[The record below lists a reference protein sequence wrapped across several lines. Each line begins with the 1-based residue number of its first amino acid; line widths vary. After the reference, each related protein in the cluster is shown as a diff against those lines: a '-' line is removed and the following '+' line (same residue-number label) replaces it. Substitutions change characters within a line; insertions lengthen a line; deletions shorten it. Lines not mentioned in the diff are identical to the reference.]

1 MEMKGRYKMKVTQ
14 LKDIV
19 NGVTSE
25 VLGKEDVVSEDLS
38 NIIDV
43 GNEIFDTDNVD
54 NYVKKLIDRIGSVIF
69 VNRLYAGGVPSV
81 LMDSWEYGSIVEKI
95 NADMPEADVN
105 DSWNLQDG
113 QTYSQDT
120 FYQPKV
126 SAKFFNS
133 KVTFDVKLSFTT
145 EQVKESFASVNE
157 LNGFLSMLETG
168 VKNSMTVKLDG
179 LIMRTINN
187 MTGQILNGSNAMQK
201 VNLLSLYNQAN
212 GQTLTADKA
221 LMNKDFLKFAGL
233 IIKKYQAR
241 ITKMSTLF
249 NAGAKPRFT
258 TTDNLHTVL
267 LSDFADSADVYL
279 MSDTT
284 HNEMVSLPQHE
295 TVPYW
300 QGSGTAYAFNDVSK
314 IDAKIN
320 DGTKTA
326 KEVSQTGI
334 LGVMFDTNALGVSN
348 LNQRTTTAYN
358 ARAEFYTNFY
368 KMDAGFFND
377 LNENFVVF
385 YIADASAPATA
396 SAPTAG

>member
-1 MEMKGRYKMKVTQ
+1 MKVTQ

-19 NGVTSE
+19 NSATSE
-25 VLGKEDVVSEDLS
+25 VLGKTDVVNDDLS
-38 NIIDV
+38 NLVDV

-54 NYVKKLIDRIGSVIF
+54 NYVKKLIDRIGQVIF

-81 LMDSWEYGSIVEKI
+81 LMDSWEYGSVVEKI
-95 NADMPEADVN
+95 SADMPEADEN
-105 DSWNLQDG
+105 DSWNLQNG

-145 EQVKESFASVNE
+145 EQVKESFSNVNE
-157 LNGFLSMLETG
+157 LNGFISMLETG
-168 VKNSMTVKLDG
+168 VKNSMTVKLDS

-187 MTGQILNGSNAMQK
+187 MTGQILNSANGLQK
-201 VNLLSLYNQAN
+201 VNLLAEYNSAS
-212 GQTLTADKA
+212 GQTLTANKA
-221 LMNKDFLKFAGL
+221 LMDKDFLKFASL
-233 IIKKYQAR
+233 TIKKYQAR

-249 NAGAKPRFT
+249 NAGGKARFT

-267 LSDFADSADVYL
+267 LSDFADSAEVYL
-279 MSDTT
+279 MSDTY
-284 HNEMVSLPQHE
+284 HNDTVSLPNHE

-300 QGSGTAYAFNDVSK
+300 QGSGKSYAFNDISK
-314 IDAKIN
+314 IDVKIDAGN
-320 DGTKTA
+320 KTP
-326 KEVSQTGI
+326 KQVTQTGI

-348 LNQRTTTAYN
+348 LNQRTTTSYN
-358 ARAEFYTNFY
+358 ARAEFYTNYY
-368 KMDAGFFND
+368 KMDAGYFND

-385 YIADASAPATA
+385 YIADATP
-396 SAPTAG
+396 GK

>member
-1 MEMKGRYKMKVTQ
+1 MKVTQ

-19 NGVTSE
+19 NTVTSE
-25 VLGKEDVVSEDLS
+25 VLGKENIVSEDLS
-38 NIIDV
+38 NLVDV
-43 GNEIFDTDNVD
+43 GNEIIDTDNVD
-54 NYVKKLIDRIGSVIF
+54 NYVKKLIDRIGKVIF

-81 LMDSWEYGSIVEKI
+81 LMDSWEFGSIVEKI
-95 NADMPEADVN
+95 SADMPEADEN
-105 DSWNLQDG
+105 DSWKLQDG

-145 EQVKESFASVNE
+145 QQVKESFASVNE
-157 LNGFLSMLETG
+157 LNAFLSMLENG

-187 MTGQILNGSNAMQK
+187 MTAQTLFKGQAMQK
-201 VNLLSLYNQAN
+201 VNLLTAYNTAT
-212 GQTLTADKA
+212 GTTLTADKA
-221 LMNKDFLKFAGL
+221 LMDKEFLKYASL
-233 IIKKYQAR
+233 VIKKYQAR

-249 NAGAKPRFT
+249 NQGQKARFT
-258 TTDNLHTVL
+258 NTTDLHTVL
-267 LSDFADSADVYL
+267 LSDFADSAEVYL
-279 MSDTT
+279 MSDTY
-284 HNEMVSLPQHE
+284 HNDTVSLPQHE

-300 QGSGTAYAFNDVSK
+300 QGSGKTYAFTDTSTINV
-314 IDAKIN
+314 KIN

-326 KEVSQTGI
+326 KGVTQSGI
-334 LGVMFDTNALGVSN
+334 VGVMFDTNALGVSN

-368 KMDAGFFND
+368 KMDAGYFND

-385 YIADASAPATA
+385 YVSDTDY
-396 SAPTAG
+396 TAG

>member
-1 MEMKGRYKMKVTQ
+1 MKVTQ

-25 VLGKEDVVSEDLS
+25 VLGKTDVVTEDLS
-38 NIIDV
+38 NLVDV

-54 NYVKKLIDRIGSVIF
+54 NYVKKLIDRIGKVIF

-95 NADMPEADVN
+95 SADMPDADEN

-113 QTYSQDT
+113 QEYSQDT

-126 SAKFFNS
+126 VAKFFNS

-157 LNGFLSMLETG
+157 LNGFISMLETG
-168 VKNSMTVKLDG
+168 VKNSLTVKLDG

-187 MTGQILNGSNAMQK
+187 MTGEILNGSNAMQK
-201 VNLLSLYNQAN
+201 VNLLTEYNTAT
-212 GQTLTADKA
+212 GQKLTSDKA
-221 LMNKDFLKFAGL
+221 LTDKEFLKFASL
-233 IIKKYQAR
+233 MIKKYQAR

-249 NAGAKPRFT
+249 NAGGKARFT

-279 MSDTT
+279 MSDTV
-284 HNEMVSLPQHE
+284 HNDAVSLPSHE

-300 QGSGTAYAFNDVSK
+300 QGSGKSYAFEDVSK

-320 DGTKTA
+320 VGTKTA
-326 KEVSQTGI
+326 KTVSQTGI
-334 LGVMFDTNALGVSN
+334 LGVMFDTNTLGVSN
-348 LNQRTTTAYN
+348 LNQRTTTSYN
-358 ARAEFYTNFY
+358 ARAEFYTNYY
-368 KMDAGFFND
+368 KLDAGFFND

-385 YIADASAPATA
+385 YIADTPAA
-396 SAPTAG
+396 

>member
-1 MEMKGRYKMKVTQ
+1 MKVTQ

-19 NGVTSE
+19 NTVTSE

-38 NIIDV
+38 NLVDV
-43 GNEIFDTDNVD
+43 GNEIINTDNVD
-54 NYVKKLIDRIGSVIF
+54 NYVKKLIDRIGKVIF

-81 LMDSWEYGSIVEKI
+81 LMDSWEFGSIVEKI
-95 NADMPEADVN
+95 SADMPDADEN
-105 DSWNLQDG
+105 DSWKLENG
-113 QTYSQDT
+113 QEYSQDT

-145 EQVKESFASVNE
+145 QQVKESFASVNE
-157 LNGFLSMLETG
+157 LNAFLSMLETG

-187 MTGQILNGSNAMQK
+187 MTAQTLYKGQAMQK
-201 VNLLSLYNQAN
+201 VNLLTAYNTAT
-212 GQTLTADKA
+212 GQKLTADKA
-221 LMNKDFLKFAGL
+221 LLDKDFLKFASL
-233 IIKKYQAR
+233 VIKKYQAR

-249 NAGAKPRFT
+249 NQGAKARFT
-258 TTDNLHTVL
+258 NTTDLHTVL
-267 LSDFADSADVYL
+267 LSDFADSAEVYL
-279 MSDTT
+279 MSDTY
-284 HNEMVSLPQHE
+284 HNDTVSLPQHE

-300 QGSGTAYAFNDVSK
+300 QGSGKTYSFSDVSSIK
-314 IDAKIN
+314 VKIN

-326 KEVSQTGI
+326 KDVNQAGI
-334 LGVMFDTNALGVSN
+334 VGVMFDTNALGVSN

-368 KMDAGFFND
+368 KMDAGYFND

-385 YIADASAPATA
+385 YIADTDF
-396 SAPTAG
+396 TVGG

>member
-1 MEMKGRYKMKVTQ
+1 MKVTQ

-19 NGVTSE
+19 NNVTSE
-25 VLGKEDVVSEDLS
+25 VLGKEDVLAEDLS
-38 NIIDV
+38 NLVDV
-43 GNEIFDTDNVD
+43 GNEIFNSDNVD
-54 NYVKKLIDRIGSVIF
+54 NYVKKLIDRIGKVIF

-81 LMDSWEYGSIVEKI
+81 LMDSWEYGSVVEKI
-95 NADMPEADVN
+95 SADMPEADEN

-145 EQVKESFASVNE
+145 EQVKESFSNVNE

-187 MTGQILNGSNAMQK
+187 MTGEILNSGTGLQK
-201 VNLLSLYNQAN
+201 VNLLAEYNQTS
-212 GQTLTADKA
+212 GETLTADKA
-221 LMNKDFLKFAGL
+221 LLDKNFLKFASL
-233 IIKKYQAR
+233 MIKKYQAR

-249 NAGAKPRFT
+249 NAGGKARFT

-267 LSDFADSADVYL
+267 LSDFSDSADVYL
-279 MSDTT
+279 MSDTY
-284 HNEMVSLPQHE
+284 HNDTVSLPNHE

-300 QGSGTAYAFNDVSK
+300 QASGTSYSFDDVSK
-314 IDAKIN
+314 IDVKIDVGN
-320 DGTKTA
+320 KTP
-326 KEVSQTGI
+326 KQVTQTGI

-348 LNQRTTTAYN
+348 LNQRTTTSYN
-358 ARAEFYTNFY
+358 ARAEFYTNYY
-368 KMDAGFFND
+368 KMDAGYFND

-385 YIADASAPATA
+385 YIADPTPAPA
-396 SAPTAG
+396 

>member
-1 MEMKGRYKMKVTQ
+1 MKVTQ
-14 LKDIV
+14 LKEIV
-19 NGVTSE
+19 NSATSE
-25 VLGKEDVVSEDLS
+25 VLGKTDVVNDDLS
-38 NIIDV
+38 NLVDV
-43 GNEIFDTDNVD
+43 GNEIFNTDNID
-54 NYVKKLIDRIGSVIF
+54 NYVKKLIDRIGQVIF

-81 LMDSWEYGSIVEKI
+81 LMDSWEYGSVVEKI
-95 NADMPEADVN
+95 SADMPEADEN

-145 EQVKESFASVNE
+145 EQVKESFSNVNE
-157 LNGFLSMLETG
+157 LNGFISMLETG

-187 MTGQILNGSNAMQK
+187 MTGQILNSANGLQK
-201 VNLLSLYNQAN
+201 VNLLTEYNTVS
-212 GQTLTADKA
+212 GQTLTANKA
-221 LMNKDFLKFAGL
+221 LMDKDFLKFASL
-233 IIKKYQAR
+233 TIKKYQAR

-249 NAGAKPRFT
+249 NAGGKARFT

-267 LSDFADSADVYL
+267 LSDFADSAEVYL
-279 MSDTT
+279 MSDTY
-284 HNEMVSLPQHE
+284 HNDTVSLPNHE

-300 QGSGTAYAFNDVSK
+300 QGSGKSYAFNDISK
-314 IDAKIN
+314 IDVKIDAGN
-320 DGTKTA
+320 KTP
-326 KEVSQTGI
+326 KQVTQTGI

-348 LNQRTTTAYN
+348 LNQRTTTSYN
-358 ARAEFYTNFY
+358 ARAEFYTNYY
-368 KMDAGFFND
+368 KMDAGYFND

-385 YIADASAPATA
+385 YIADPAK
-396 SAPTAG
+396 

>member
-1 MEMKGRYKMKVTQ
+1 MKVTQ

-19 NGVTSE
+19 NTVTSE

-38 NIIDV
+38 NLVDV
-43 GNEIFDTDNVD
+43 GNEIINTDNVD
-54 NYVKKLIDRIGSVIF
+54 NYVKKLIDRIGKVIF

-81 LMDSWEYGSIVEKI
+81 LMDSWEFGSIVEKI
-95 NADMPEADVN
+95 SADMPDADEN
-105 DSWNLQDG
+105 DSWKLENG
-113 QTYSQDT
+113 QEYSQDT

-145 EQVKESFASVNE
+145 QQVKESFASVNE
-157 LNGFLSMLETG
+157 LNAFLSMLETG
-168 VKNSMTVKLDG
+168 VKNSMTVKLDS

-187 MTGQILNGSNAMQK
+187 MTAQTLYKGQAMQK
-201 VNLLSLYNQAN
+201 VNLLTTYNTAT
-212 GQTLTADKA
+212 GQKLTANKA
-221 LMNKDFLKFAGL
+221 LLDKDFLKFASL

-249 NAGAKPRFT
+249 NQGGKARFT
-258 TTDNLHTVL
+258 NINELHTVL
-267 LSDFADSADVYL
+267 LSDFADSAEVYL
-279 MSDTT
+279 MSDTY
-284 HNEMVSLPQHE
+284 HNDTVSLPQHE

-300 QGSGTAYAFNDVSK
+300 QGSGKTYSFSDVSSIK
-314 IDAKIN
+314 VKIN

-326 KEVSQTGI
+326 KDVKQAGI
-334 LGVMFDTNALGVSN
+334 VGVMFDTNALGVSN

-368 KMDAGFFND
+368 KMDAGYFND

-385 YIADASAPATA
+385 YISDTDFV
-396 SAPTAG
+396 AGA

>member
-1 MEMKGRYKMKVTQ
+1 MKVTQ

-19 NGVTSE
+19 NSATSE
-25 VLGKEDVVSEDLS
+25 VLGKTDVVNDDLS
-38 NIIDV
+38 NLVDV
-43 GNEIFDTDNVD
+43 GNEIFNSDNVD
-54 NYVKKLIDRIGSVIF
+54 NYVKKLIDRIGQVIF

-81 LMDSWEYGSIVEKI
+81 LMDSWEYGSVVEKI
-95 NADMPEADVN
+95 SADMPEADEN

-145 EQVKESFASVNE
+145 EQVKESFSNVNE
-157 LNGFLSMLETG
+157 LNGFISMLETG

-187 MTGQILNGSNAMQK
+187 MTGQILNSANGLQK
-201 VNLLSLYNQAN
+201 VNLLTEYNAAS
-212 GQTLTADKA
+212 GQTLTTNKA
-221 LMNKDFLKFAGL
+221 LMDKDFLKFASL
-233 IIKKYQAR
+233 TIKKYQAR

-249 NAGAKPRFT
+249 NAGGKARFT

-267 LSDFADSADVYL
+267 LSDFADSAEVYL
-279 MSDTT
+279 LSDTY
-284 HNEMVSLPQHE
+284 HNDTVSLPNHE

-300 QGSGTAYAFNDVSK
+300 QGSGKSYAFDDISK
-314 IDAKIN
+314 IDVKIDAGN
-320 DGTKTA
+320 KTP
-326 KEVSQTGI
+326 KQVTQTGI

-348 LNQRTTTAYN
+348 LNQRTTTSYN
-358 ARAEFYTNFY
+358 ARAEFYTNYY
-368 KMDAGFFND
+368 KMDAGYFND

-385 YIADASAPATA
+385 YIADQPK
-396 SAPTAG
+396 

>member
-1 MEMKGRYKMKVTQ
+1 MKVTQ

-19 NGVTSE
+19 NNVTSE
-25 VLGKEDVVSEDLS
+25 VLGKENVLAEDLS
-38 NIIDV
+38 NLVDV
-43 GNEIFDTDNVD
+43 GNEIIDSENVD
-54 NYVKKLIDRIGSVIF
+54 NYVKKLIDRIGKVIF

-81 LMDSWEYGSIVEKI
+81 LMDSWEFGSIVEKI
-95 NADMPEADVN
+95 SADMPDAEEN
-105 DSWNLQDG
+105 DSWQLQDG
-113 QTYSQDT
+113 HTYSQDT

-157 LNGFLSMLETG
+157 LNAFLSMLETG

-187 MTGQILNGSNAMQK
+187 FTGQILNSGQAMQK
-201 VNLLSLYNQAN
+201 VNLLADYNTAT
-212 GQTLTADKA
+212 GQTLKANKA
-221 LMNKDFLKFAGL
+221 LLDKDFLKYASL
-233 IIKKYQAR
+233 VIKKYQAR

-249 NAGAKPRFT
+249 NQGGKARFT
-258 TTDNLHTVL
+258 NINDLHTVL
-267 LSDFADSADVYL
+267 LSDFADSAEVYL
-279 MSDTT
+279 MSDTY
-284 HNEMVSLPQHE
+284 HNDTVSLPQHE

-300 QGSGTAYAFNDVSK
+300 QGSGKNYDFNSISSIDV
-314 IDAKIN
+314 KIN
-320 DGTKTA
+320 AGNKTA
-326 KEVSQTGI
+326 KEINQTGI
-334 LGVMFDTNALGVSN
+334 VGVMFDTNALGVSN

-368 KMDAGFFND
+368 KMDAGYFND

-385 YIADASAPATA
+385 YIADPVSAG
-396 SAPTAG
+396 AGA

>member
-1 MEMKGRYKMKVTQ
+1 MKVTQ

-19 NGVTSE
+19 NNVTSE
-25 VLGKEDVVSEDLS
+25 VLGKENVLAEDLS
-38 NIIDV
+38 NLVDV
-43 GNEIFDTDNVD
+43 GNEIVDSENVD
-54 NYVKKLIDRIGSVIF
+54 NYVKKLIDRIGKVIF

-81 LMDSWEYGSIVEKI
+81 LMDSWEFGSIVEKI
-95 NADMPEADVN
+95 SADMPDAEEN
-105 DSWNLQDG
+105 DSWQLQDG

-157 LNGFLSMLETG
+157 LNAFLSMLETG

-187 MTGQILNGSNAMQK
+187 FTGQIINSGQAMQK
-201 VNLLSLYNQAN
+201 VNLLADYNTAT
-212 GQTLTADKA
+212 GQTLKANKA
-221 LMNKDFLKFAGL
+221 LLDKDFLKYASL
-233 IIKKYQAR
+233 VIKKYQAR

-249 NAGAKPRFT
+249 NQGGKARFT
-258 TTDNLHTVL
+258 NINDLHTVL
-267 LSDFADSADVYL
+267 LSDFADSAEVYL
-279 MSDTT
+279 MSDTY
-284 HNEMVSLPQHE
+284 HNDTVSLPQHE

-300 QGSGTAYAFNDVSK
+300 QGSGKNYDFNSISSIDV
-314 IDAKIN
+314 KIN
-320 DGTKTA
+320 AGNKTA
-326 KEVSQTGI
+326 KEIKQTGI
-334 LGVMFDTNALGVSN
+334 VGVMFDTNALGVSN

-368 KMDAGFFND
+368 KMDAGYFND

-385 YIADASAPATA
+385 YIADPTSTGVSA
-396 SAPTAG
+396 

>member
-1 MEMKGRYKMKVTQ
+1 MLQYTVMKGTNDMKVTQ

-19 NGVTSE
+19 NSATSE
-25 VLGKEDVVSEDLS
+25 VLGKTDVVNDDLS
-38 NIIDV
+38 NLVDV

-54 NYVKKLIDRIGSVIF
+54 NYVKKLIDRIGQVIF

-81 LMDSWEYGSIVEKI
+81 LMDSWEYGSVVEKI
-95 NADMPEADVN
+95 SADMPEADEN
-105 DSWNLQDG
+105 DSWNLQNG

-145 EQVKESFASVNE
+145 EQVKESFSNVNE
-157 LNGFLSMLETG
+157 LNGFISMLETG

-187 MTGQILNGSNAMQK
+187 MTGQILNSANGLQK
-201 VNLLSLYNQAN
+201 VNLLTEYNAVS
-212 GQTLTADKA
+212 GQTLTANKA
-221 LMNKDFLKFAGL
+221 LMDKDFLKFASL
-233 IIKKYQAR
+233 TIKKYQAR

-249 NAGAKPRFT
+249 NAGGKARFT

-267 LSDFADSADVYL
+267 LSDFADSAEVYL
-279 MSDTT
+279 LSDTY
-284 HNEMVSLPQHE
+284 HNDTVSLPNHE

-300 QGSGTAYAFNDVSK
+300 QGSGKSYAFNDISK
-314 IDAKIN
+314 IDVKIDAGN
-320 DGTKTA
+320 KTP
-326 KEVSQTGI
+326 KQVTQTGI

-348 LNQRTTTAYN
+348 LNQRTTTSYN
-358 ARAEFYTNFY
+358 ARAEFYTNYY
-368 KMDAGFFND
+368 KMDAGYFND

-385 YIADASAPATA
+385 YIADPAK
-396 SAPTAG
+396 

>member
-1 MEMKGRYKMKVTQ
+1 METKGRNQMKVTQ

-25 VLGKEDVVSEDLS
+25 VLGKENVVAEDLS
-38 NIIDV
+38 NLVDV
-43 GNEIFDTDNVD
+43 GNEIVDSENVD
-54 NYVKKLIDRIGSVIF
+54 NYVKKLIDRIGKVVF

-81 LMDSWEYGSIVEKI
+81 LMDSWEFGSIVEKI
-95 NADMPEADVN
+95 SADMPDADEN

-145 EQVKESFASVNE
+145 EQVKESFTSVNE
-157 LNGFLSMLETG
+157 LNAFLSMLETG

-179 LIMRTINN
+179 LIMRTINSMSAQTIN
-187 MTGQILNGSNAMQK
+187 GGQPMQK
-201 VNLLSLYNQAN
+201 VNLLAQYNTAN
-212 GQTLTADKA
+212 GTTLTADKA
-221 LMNKDFLKFAGL
+221 LTDKEFLKYASL
-233 IIKKYQAR
+233 VIKQYQAR
-241 ITKMSTLF
+241 ITTMSTLF
-249 NAGAKPRFT
+249 NQGGKARFT
-258 TTDNLHTVL
+258 NTNDVHTVL
-267 LSDFADSADVYL
+267 LSDFADTAEVYL
-279 MSDTT
+279 MSDTL
-284 HNEMVSLPQHE
+284 HNDTVALPAHE

-300 QGSGTAYAFNDVSK
+300 QGSGTAYDFNDISTIDVK
-314 IDAKIN
+314 IDTGN
-320 DGTKTA
+320 QTP
-326 KEVSQTGI
+326 KEVKQSGI

-368 KMDAGFFND
+368 KMDAGYFND
-377 LNENFVVF
+377 LNENFIVF
-385 YIADASAPATA
+385 YIADSTPDAA
-396 SAPTAG
+396 

>member
-1 MEMKGRYKMKVTQ
+1 MLPYTEMKGTSNMKVTQ
-14 LKDIV
+14 LKEIV
-19 NGVTSE
+19 NSATSE
-25 VLGKEDVVSEDLS
+25 VLGKTDVVNDDLS
-38 NIIDV
+38 NLVDV

-54 NYVKKLIDRIGSVIF
+54 NYVKKLIDRIGQVIF

-81 LMDSWEYGSIVEKI
+81 LMDSWEYGSVVEKI
-95 NADMPEADVN
+95 SADMPEADEN
-105 DSWNLQDG
+105 DSWNLQNG

-145 EQVKESFASVNE
+145 EQVKESFSNVNE
-157 LNGFLSMLETG
+157 LNGFISMLETG

-187 MTGQILNGSNAMQK
+187 MTGQILNSANGLQK
-201 VNLLSLYNQAN
+201 VNLLTEYNTAS
-212 GQTLTADKA
+212 GQTLTANKA
-221 LMNKDFLKFAGL
+221 LMDKDFLKFASL
-233 IIKKYQAR
+233 TIKKYQAR

-249 NAGAKPRFT
+249 NAGGKARFT

-267 LSDFADSADVYL
+267 LSDFADSAEVYL
-279 MSDTT
+279 LSDTY
-284 HNEMVSLPQHE
+284 HNDTVSLPNHE

-300 QGSGTAYAFNDVSK
+300 QGSGKSYAFNDISK
-314 IDAKIN
+314 IDVKIDAGN
-320 DGTKTA
+320 KTP
-326 KEVSQTGI
+326 KQVTQTGI

-348 LNQRTTTAYN
+348 LNQRTTTSYN
-358 ARAEFYTNFY
+358 ARAEFYTNYY
-368 KMDAGFFND
+368 KMDAGYFND

-385 YIADASAPATA
+385 YIADATP
-396 SAPTAG
+396 GK

>member
-1 MEMKGRYKMKVTQ
+1 MKGTNSMKVTQ
-14 LKDIV
+14 LKEIV
-19 NGVTSE
+19 NSATSE
-25 VLGKEDVVSEDLS
+25 VLGKTDVVNDDLS
-38 NIIDV
+38 NLVDV

-54 NYVKKLIDRIGSVIF
+54 NYVKKLIDRIGQVIF

-81 LMDSWEYGSIVEKI
+81 LMDSWEYGSVVEKI
-95 NADMPEADVN
+95 SADMPEADEN

-145 EQVKESFASVNE
+145 EQVKESFSNVNE
-157 LNGFLSMLETG
+157 LNGFISMLETG

-187 MTGQILNGSNAMQK
+187 MTGQILNSANGLQK
-201 VNLLSLYNQAN
+201 VNLLTEYNTAS
-212 GQTLTADKA
+212 GQTLTANKA
-221 LMNKDFLKFAGL
+221 LMDKDFLKFASL
-233 IIKKYQAR
+233 TIKKYQAR

-249 NAGAKPRFT
+249 NAGGKARFT

-267 LSDFADSADVYL
+267 LSDFADSAEVYL
-279 MSDTT
+279 LSDTY
-284 HNEMVSLPQHE
+284 HNDTVSLPNHE

-300 QGSGTAYAFNDVSK
+300 QGSGKSYPFNDISK
-314 IDAKIN
+314 IDVKIDAGN
-320 DGTKTA
+320 KTP
-326 KEVSQTGI
+326 KQVTPTGI

-348 LNQRTTTAYN
+348 LNQRTTTSYN
-358 ARAEFYTNFY
+358 ARAEFYTNYY
-368 KMDAGFFND
+368 KMDAGYFND

-385 YIADASAPATA
+385 YIADATP
-396 SAPTAG
+396 GK

>member
-1 MEMKGRYKMKVTQ
+1 MKVTQ

-19 NGVTSE
+19 NTVTSE

-38 NIIDV
+38 NLVDV
-43 GNEIFDTDNVD
+43 GNEIINTDNVD
-54 NYVKKLIDRIGSVIF
+54 NYVKKLIDRIGKVIF

-81 LMDSWEYGSIVEKI
+81 LMDSWEFGSIVEKI
-95 NADMPEADVN
+95 SADMPDADEN
-105 DSWNLQDG
+105 DSWKLENG
-113 QTYSQDT
+113 QEYSQDT

-145 EQVKESFASVNE
+145 QQVKESFASVNE
-157 LNGFLSMLETG
+157 LNAFLSMLETG

-187 MTGQILNGSNAMQK
+187 MTAQTLYKGQAMQK
-201 VNLLSLYNQAN
+201 VNLLTAYNTAT
-212 GQTLTADKA
+212 GQKLTADKA
-221 LMNKDFLKFAGL
+221 LLNKDFLKFASL

-241 ITKMSTLF
+241 ITKMSELF
-249 NAGAKPRFT
+249 NQGKKARFT
-258 TTDNLHTVL
+258 NINDLHTVL
-267 LSDFADSADVYL
+267 LSDFADSAEVYL
-279 MSDTT
+279 MSDTY
-284 HNEMVSLPQHE
+284 HNDTVSLPQHE

-300 QGSGTAYAFNDVSK
+300 QGSGKTYSFADVSTIK
-314 IDAKIN
+314 VKIN

-326 KEVSQTGI
+326 KDVTQAGI
-334 LGVMFDTNALGVSN
+334 VGVMFDTNALGVSN

-368 KMDAGFFND
+368 KMDAGYFND

-385 YIADASAPATA
+385 YISDTDFSI
-396 SAPTAG
+396 GG

>member
-1 MEMKGRYKMKVTQ
+1 MKVTQ

-25 VLGKEDVVSEDLS
+25 ILGKESVVNEDLT
-38 NIIDV
+38 NLVDI

-54 NYVKKLIDRIGSVIF
+54 NYVKKLIDRIGKVIF

-81 LMDSWEYGSIVEKI
+81 MMDSWEFGSIVEKI
-95 NADMPEADVN
+95 SADMPVADEN
-105 DSWNLQDG
+105 DSWALQDG

-145 EQVKESFASVNE
+145 TQVKESFASVNE
-157 LNGFLSMLETG
+157 LNGFVSMLETG

-187 MTGQILNGSNAMQK
+187 MIGQVLNSGTGMQK
-201 VNLLSLYNQAN
+201 VNLLAQYNQAK
-212 GQTLTADKA
+212 GTTLAADKA
-221 LMNKDFLKFAGL
+221 LLDKEFLKYASL
-233 IIKKYQAR
+233 TIKKYQAR

-249 NAGAKPRFT
+249 NVGGKARFT

-267 LSDFADSADVYL
+267 LSDFADNAAVYL
-279 MSDTT
+279 MSDTI
-284 HNEMVSLPQHE
+284 HNDQVSLPGNE

-300 QGSGTAYAFNDVSK
+300 QGSGKAYDFADTSK
-314 IDAKIN
+314 IDVKIDTGN
-320 DGTKTA
+320 KTPKA
-326 KEVSQTGI
+326 VTQTGV

-348 LNQRTTTAYN
+348 LSQRTTTAYN

-368 KMDAGFFND
+368 KMDAGYFND

-385 YIADASAPATA
+385 YIADS
-396 SAPTAG
+396 GH

>member
-1 MEMKGRYKMKVTQ
+1 MKVTQ

-19 NGVTSE
+19 NSATSE
-25 VLGKEDVVSEDLS
+25 VLGKTDVVNDDLS
-38 NIIDV
+38 NLVDV
-43 GNEIFDTDNVD
+43 GNEIFDSDNVD
-54 NYVKKLIDRIGSVIF
+54 NYVKKLIDRIGQVIF

-81 LMDSWEYGSIVEKI
+81 LMDSWEYGSVVEKI
-95 NADMPEADVN
+95 SADMPEADEN

-145 EQVKESFASVNE
+145 EQVKESFSNVNE
-157 LNGFLSMLETG
+157 LNGFISMLETG

-187 MTGQILNGSNAMQK
+187 MTGQILNSANGLQK
-201 VNLLSLYNQAN
+201 VNLLTEYNAVS
-212 GQTLTADKA
+212 GQTLTANKA
-221 LMNKDFLKFAGL
+221 LMDKDFLKFASL
-233 IIKKYQAR
+233 TIKKYQAR

-249 NAGAKPRFT
+249 NAGGKARFT

-267 LSDFADSADVYL
+267 LSDFADSAEVYL
-279 MSDTT
+279 LSDTY
-284 HNEMVSLPQHE
+284 HNDTVSLPNHE

-300 QGSGTAYAFNDVSK
+300 QGSGKSYAFDDISK
-314 IDAKIN
+314 IDVKIDAGN
-320 DGTKTA
+320 KTP
-326 KEVSQTGI
+326 KQVTQTGI

-348 LNQRTTTAYN
+348 LNQRTTTSYN
-358 ARAEFYTNFY
+358 ARAEFYTNYY
-368 KMDAGFFND
+368 KMDAGYFND

-385 YIADASAPATA
+385 YIADQAK
-396 SAPTAG
+396 

>member
-1 MEMKGRYKMKVTQ
+1 MKVTQ

-19 NGVTSE
+19 NNVTSE
-25 VLGKEDVVSEDLS
+25 VLGKENVLAEDLS
-38 NIIDV
+38 NLVDV
-43 GNEIFDTDNVD
+43 GNEIVDSENVD
-54 NYVKKLIDRIGSVIF
+54 NYVKKLIDRIGKVIF

-81 LMDSWEYGSIVEKI
+81 LMDSWEFGSIVEKI
-95 NADMPEADVN
+95 SADMPDAEEN
-105 DSWNLQDG
+105 DSWQLQDG

-157 LNGFLSMLETG
+157 LNAFLSMLETG

-187 MTGQILNGSNAMQK
+187 FTGQIINSGQAMQK
-201 VNLLSLYNQAN
+201 VNLLADYNTAT
-212 GQTLTADKA
+212 GQTLKANKA
-221 LMNKDFLKFAGL
+221 LLDKDFLKYASL
-233 IIKKYQAR
+233 VIKKYQAR

-249 NAGAKPRFT
+249 NQGGKARFT
-258 TTDNLHTVL
+258 NINDLHTVL
-267 LSDFADSADVYL
+267 LSDFADSAEVYL
-279 MSDTT
+279 MSDTY
-284 HNEMVSLPQHE
+284 HNDTVSLPQHE

-300 QGSGTAYAFNDVSK
+300 QGSGKNYDFNSISSIDV
-314 IDAKIN
+314 KIN
-320 DGTKTA
+320 AGNKTA
-326 KEVSQTGI
+326 KEIKQTGI
-334 LGVMFDTNALGVSN
+334 VGVMFDTNALGVSN

-368 KMDAGFFND
+368 KMDAGYFND

-385 YIADASAPATA
+385 YIADPVSAGV
-396 SAPTAG
+396 SA

>member
-1 MEMKGRYKMKVTQ
+1 MKVTQ

-19 NGVTSE
+19 NSATSE
-25 VLGKEDVVSEDLS
+25 VLGKTDVVNDDLS
-38 NIIDV
+38 NLVDV

-54 NYVKKLIDRIGSVIF
+54 NYVKKLIDRIGQVIF

-81 LMDSWEYGSIVEKI
+81 LMDSWEYGSVVEKI
-95 NADMPEADVN
+95 SADMPEADEN
-105 DSWNLQDG
+105 DSWNLQNG

-145 EQVKESFASVNE
+145 EQVKESFSNVNE
-157 LNGFLSMLETG
+157 LNGFISMLETG
-168 VKNSMTVKLDG
+168 VKNSMTVKLDS

-187 MTGQILNGSNAMQK
+187 MTGQIINGGQGLQK
-201 VNLLSLYNQAN
+201 VNLLAEYNTAS
-212 GQTLTADKA
+212 GQNLTANKA
-221 LMNKDFLKFAGL
+221 LMNKDFLKFASL
-233 IIKKYQAR
+233 AIKKYQAR

-249 NAGAKPRFT
+249 NAGGKARFT

-267 LSDFADSADVYL
+267 LSDFADSAEVYL
-279 MSDTT
+279 MSDTY
-284 HNEMVSLPQHE
+284 HNDTVSLPNHE

-300 QGSGTAYAFNDVSK
+300 QGSGKSYAFDDVSK
-314 IDAKIN
+314 IDVKIDAGN
-320 DGTKTA
+320 KTP
-326 KEVSQTGI
+326 KQVTQTGI

-348 LNQRTTTAYN
+348 LNQRTTTSYN
-358 ARAEFYTNFY
+358 ARAEFYTNYY
-368 KMDAGFFND
+368 KMDAGYFND

-385 YIADASAPATA
+385 YIADVTP
-396 SAPTAG
+396 GK

>member
-1 MEMKGRYKMKVTQ
+1 MLQYTVMKGTNNMKVTQ

-19 NGVTSE
+19 NSATSE
-25 VLGKEDVVSEDLS
+25 VLGKTDVVNDDLS
-38 NIIDV
+38 NLVDV

-54 NYVKKLIDRIGSVIF
+54 NYVKKLIDRIGQVIF

-81 LMDSWEYGSIVEKI
+81 LMDSWEYGSVVEKI
-95 NADMPEADVN
+95 SADMPEADEN
-105 DSWNLQDG
+105 DSWQLQDG

-157 LNGFLSMLETG
+157 LNGFISMLETG

-187 MTGQILNGSNAMQK
+187 MTGQILNSANGLQK
-201 VNLLSLYNQAN
+201 VNLLTEYNTAS
-212 GQTLTADKA
+212 GQTLTANKA
-221 LMNKDFLKFAGL
+221 LMDKDFLKFASL
-233 IIKKYQAR
+233 TIKKYQAR

-249 NAGAKPRFT
+249 NAGGKARFT

-267 LSDFADSADVYL
+267 LSDFADSAEVYL
-279 MSDTT
+279 MSDTY
-284 HNEMVSLPQHE
+284 HNDTVSLPNHE

-300 QGSGTAYAFNDVSK
+300 QGSGKSYAFNDISK
-314 IDAKIN
+314 IDVKIDAGN
-320 DGTKTA
+320 KTPKA
-326 KEVSQTGI
+326 VTQTGI

-348 LNQRTTTAYN
+348 LNQRTTTSYN
-358 ARAEFYTNFY
+358 ARAEFYTNYY
-368 KMDAGFFND
+368 KMDAGYFND

-385 YIADASAPATA
+385 YIADPAK
-396 SAPTAG
+396 

>member
-1 MEMKGRYKMKVTQ
+1 MKVTQ

-19 NGVTSE
+19 NTVTSE

-38 NIIDV
+38 NLVDV
-43 GNEIFDTDNVD
+43 GNEIINTDNVD
-54 NYVKKLIDRIGSVIF
+54 NYVKKLIDRIGKVIF

-81 LMDSWEYGSIVEKI
+81 LMDSWEFGSIVEKI
-95 NADMPEADVN
+95 SADMPDADEN
-105 DSWNLQDG
+105 DSWKLENG
-113 QTYSQDT
+113 QEYSQDT

-145 EQVKESFASVNE
+145 QQVKESFASVNE
-157 LNGFLSMLETG
+157 LNAFLSMLETG
-168 VKNSMTVKLDG
+168 VKNSMTVKLDS

-187 MTGQILNGSNAMQK
+187 MTAQTLYKGQAMQK
-201 VNLLSLYNQAN
+201 VNLLTTYNTAT
-212 GQTLTADKA
+212 GQKLTADKA
-221 LMNKDFLKFAGL
+221 LLDKDFLKFASL

-249 NAGAKPRFT
+249 NQGGKARFT
-258 TTDNLHTVL
+258 NINELHTVL
-267 LSDFADSADVYL
+267 LSDFADSAEVYL
-279 MSDTT
+279 MSDTY
-284 HNEMVSLPQHE
+284 HNDTVSLPQHE

-300 QGSGTAYAFNDVSK
+300 QGSGKTYSFSDVSSIK
-314 IDAKIN
+314 VKIN

-326 KEVSQTGI
+326 KDVNQAGI
-334 LGVMFDTNALGVSN
+334 VGVMFDTNALGVSN

-368 KMDAGFFND
+368 KMDAGYFND

-385 YIADASAPATA
+385 YISDTDFV
-396 SAPTAG
+396 AGA

>member
-1 MEMKGRYKMKVTQ
+1 MKGTNNMKVTQ
-14 LKDIV
+14 LKEIV
-19 NGVTSE
+19 NSATSE
-25 VLGKEDVVSEDLS
+25 VLGKTDVVNDDLS
-38 NIIDV
+38 NLVDV

-54 NYVKKLIDRIGSVIF
+54 NYVKKLIDRIGQVIF

-81 LMDSWEYGSIVEKI
+81 LMDSWEYGSVVEKI
-95 NADMPEADVN
+95 SADMPEADEN
-105 DSWNLQDG
+105 DSWNLQNG

-145 EQVKESFASVNE
+145 EQVKESFSNVNE
-157 LNGFLSMLETG
+157 LNGFISMLETG

-187 MTGQILNGSNAMQK
+187 MTGQILNSANGLQK
-201 VNLLSLYNQAN
+201 VNLLTEYNTAS
-212 GQTLTADKA
+212 GQTLTANKA
-221 LMNKDFLKFAGL
+221 LMDKEFLKFASL
-233 IIKKYQAR
+233 TIKKYQAR

-249 NAGAKPRFT
+249 NAGGKARFT

-267 LSDFADSADVYL
+267 LSDFADSAEVYL
-279 MSDTT
+279 LSDTY
-284 HNEMVSLPQHE
+284 HNDTVSLPNHE

-300 QGSGTAYAFNDVSK
+300 QGSGKSYAFNDISK
-314 IDAKIN
+314 IDVKIDAGN
-320 DGTKTA
+320 KTA
-326 KEVSQTGI
+326 KQVTQTGI

-348 LNQRTTTAYN
+348 LNQRTTTSYN
-358 ARAEFYTNFY
+358 ARAEFYTNYY
-368 KMDAGFFND
+368 KMDAGYFND

-385 YIADASAPATA
+385 YIADPSK
-396 SAPTAG
+396 

>member
-1 MEMKGRYKMKVTQ
+1 MKVTQ

-19 NGVTSE
+19 NSATSE
-25 VLGKEDVVSEDLS
+25 VLGKTDVVNDDLS
-38 NIIDV
+38 NLVDV
-43 GNEIFDTDNVD
+43 GNEIFNSDNVD
-54 NYVKKLIDRIGSVIF
+54 NYVKKLIDRIGQVIF

-81 LMDSWEYGSIVEKI
+81 LMDSWEYGSVVEKI
-95 NADMPEADVN
+95 SADMPEADEN

-145 EQVKESFASVNE
+145 EQVKESFSNVNE
-157 LNGFLSMLETG
+157 LNGFVSMLETG
-168 VKNSMTVKLDG
+168 VKNSMTVKLDS

-187 MTGQILNGSNAMQK
+187 MTGQILNSANGLQK
-201 VNLLSLYNQAN
+201 VNLLTEYNAVS
-212 GQTLTADKA
+212 GQTLTANKA
-221 LMNKDFLKFAGL
+221 LMDKDFLKFASL
-233 IIKKYQAR
+233 TIKKYQAR

-249 NAGAKPRFT
+249 NAGGKARFT

-267 LSDFADSADVYL
+267 LSDFADSAEVYL
-279 MSDTT
+279 LSDTY
-284 HNEMVSLPQHE
+284 HNDTVSLPNHE

-300 QGSGTAYAFNDVSK
+300 QGSGKSYAFDDISK
-314 IDAKIN
+314 IDVKIDAGN
-320 DGTKTA
+320 KAPKAIT
-326 KEVSQTGI
+326 QTGI

-348 LNQRTTTAYN
+348 LNQRTTTSYN
-358 ARAEFYTNFY
+358 ARAEFYTNYY
-368 KMDAGFFND
+368 KMDAGYFND

-385 YIADASAPATA
+385 YIADPVK
-396 SAPTAG
+396 

>member
-1 MEMKGRYKMKVTQ
+1 MKVTQ

-25 VLGKEDVVSEDLS
+25 VLGKENVVNEDLS
-38 NIIDV
+38 NLVDV
-43 GNEIFDTDNVD
+43 GNEIFDSDNID
-54 NYVKKLIDRIGSVIF
+54 NYVKKLIDRIGKVVF

-81 LMDSWEYGSIVEKI
+81 LMDSWEFGSIVEKI
-95 NADMPEADVN
+95 SADMPEADEN

-145 EQVKESFASVNE
+145 EQVKESFSNVNE

-187 MTGQILNGSNAMQK
+187 MTGQILNSGTGLQK
-201 VNLLSLYNQAN
+201 VNLLAEYNQTN
-212 GQTLTADKA
+212 GETLTADKA
-221 LMNKDFLKFAGL
+221 LLDKNFLKFASL
-233 IIKKYQAR
+233 MIKKYQAR

-249 NAGAKPRFT
+249 NAGGKARFT

-267 LSDFADSADVYL
+267 LSDFSDSADVYL
-279 MSDTT
+279 MSDTI
-284 HNEMVSLPQHE
+284 HNDTVSLPDHE

-300 QGSGTAYAFNDVSK
+300 QASGTSYSFDDVSK
-314 IDAKIN
+314 IDVKIDVGN
-320 DGTKTA
+320 KTP
-326 KEVSQTGI
+326 KQVTQTGI

-348 LNQRTTTAYN
+348 LNQRTTTSYN
-358 ARAEFYTNFY
+358 ARAEFYTNYY
-368 KMDAGFFND
+368 KMDAGYFND

-385 YIADASAPATA
+385 YIADVTSTPQPNT
-396 SAPTAG
+396 TGK

>member
-1 MEMKGRYKMKVTQ
+1 MKVTQ

-19 NGVTSE
+19 NSATSE
-25 VLGKEDVVSEDLS
+25 VLGKENVIAEDLS
-38 NIIDV
+38 NLVDV

-54 NYVKKLIDRIGSVIF
+54 NYVKKLIDRIGKTIF

-81 LMDSWEYGSIVEKI
+81 LMDSWEYGSVVEKI
-95 NADMPEADVN
+95 SADMPEADEN

-113 QTYSQDT
+113 HTYSQDT

-145 EQVKESFASVNE
+145 EQIKESFLSVNE
-157 LNGFLSMLETG
+157 LNGFVSMLETG
-168 VKNSMTVKLDG
+168 VKNSMTVKLDS

-187 MTGQILNGSNAMQK
+187 MAGQVLNNSNGLQK
-201 VNLLSLYNQAN
+201 VNLLSLYNSAS
-212 GQTLTADKA
+212 GQTLTAAKA
-221 LMNKDFLKFAGL
+221 LMDKDFLKFASL
-233 IIKKYQAR
+233 TIKKYQAR
-241 ITKMSTLF
+241 MTKMSTLF
-249 NAGAKPRFT
+249 NAGGKARFT

-267 LSDFADSADVYL
+267 LSDFADSAEVYL
-279 MSDTT
+279 MSDTY
-284 HNEMVSLPQHE
+284 HNDTVSLPNHE

-300 QGSGTAYAFNDVSK
+300 QGSGKNYDFADVSA
-314 IDAKIN
+314 IDVKIN

-326 KEVSQTGI
+326 KEVKQGGI

-348 LNQRTTTAYN
+348 LNQRTTTSYN
-358 ARAEFYTNFY
+358 ARAEFYTNYY
-368 KMDAGFFND
+368 KMDAGYFND

-385 YIADASAPATA
+385 YISDTPA
-396 SAPTAG
+396 G